1 MRRRAG
7 RRGFTI
13 VEVMIVAA
21 IIGILASIAVP
32 NFLRFQLRSKCSE
45 AKINLAAIRTAEIA
59 AIAERGH
66 FVPAATSPAAYG
78 GTAAVPFTD
87 VGPVGGNF
95 ASIGFRPE
103 GRVYFNYS
111 VAVQNGAFTA
121 EASADIDGNAV
132 PQIWGIVFTDSAGGV
147 APPVLGCNG
156 VYDPVAGTASLT
168 NIVGPCAAG
177 HGQSE
182 F

>member
-1 MRRRAG
+1 MRGRA
-7 RRGFTI
+7 RKSGFTLI
-13 VEVMIVAA
+13 ELMIVAA

-45 AKINLAAIRTAEIA
+45 AKINLSAIRTAEIA
-59 AIAERGH
+59 AVAERGA
-66 FVPAATSPAAYG
+66 FVAAATSPAAYG
-78 GTAAVPFTD
+78 GTTAIPFRD
-87 VGPVGGNF
+87 VGPVGGNC
-95 ASIGFRPE
+95 AAIGFRPE

-111 VAVQNGAFTA
+111 VAVLNGAFTA
-121 EASADIDGNAV
+121 EASADIDGNSV
-132 PQIWGIVFTDSAGGV
+132 PQIWGIVFSDSAGAV

-156 VYDPVAGTASLT
+156 VYDPVAGTASLL

-177 HGQSE
+177 HGLSE